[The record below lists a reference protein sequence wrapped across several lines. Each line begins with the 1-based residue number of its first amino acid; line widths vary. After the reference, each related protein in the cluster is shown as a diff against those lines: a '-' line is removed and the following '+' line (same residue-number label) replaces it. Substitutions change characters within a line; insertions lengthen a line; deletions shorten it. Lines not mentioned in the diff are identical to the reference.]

1 MIPKVG
7 YFEKVPYEQ
16 FKADYK
22 VPADFPEERIR
33 EIYDNIKLPK
43 RSTSGSLCYDFF
55 APFYICLHPNE
66 SVVIPTGIR
75 VIPDEGWGL
84 LLYPRSGQGFKF
96 RLQLDNTVG
105 VIDTDYYGSDNSGH
119 IMAKVTNDS
128 REEKTCTID
137 VGKGFMQGMFTP
149 YGITYDDDADGVR
162 NGGFG
167 STDKT

>member
-33 EIYDNIKLPK
+33 EIYNNIKLPK

-55 APFYICLHPNE
+55 APFYICLHTNE

-75 VIPDEGWGL
+75 VI
-84 LLYPRSGQGFKF
+84 
-96 RLQLDNTVG
+96 
-105 VIDTDYYGSDNSGH
+105 
-119 IMAKVTNDS
+119 
-128 REEKTCTID
+128 
-137 VGKGFMQGMFTP
+137 
-149 YGITYDDDADGVR
+149 
-162 NGGFG
+162 
-167 STDKT
+167 